1 MVKIKNKV
9 EETEQMEKDL
19 VKEYWEDA
27 AADIIEERKE
37 ESKKEEKPQVVPSKE
52 KICEFYWIMDSEILD
67 SENDLSKYGISAQ
80 EKAVLDEWAESHKKA
95 IAKDVTFDIYDSD
108 EEVRAVLNKYWVT
121 PADVANNRL
130 DELNESE
137 KKTIINY
144 YNKKA
149 GL

>member
-1 MVKIKNKV
+1 MVKVKKARPVKDVEVEIKDTPVN
-9 EETEQMEKDL
+9 
-19 VKEYWEDA
+19 
-27 AADIIEERKE
+27 
-37 ESKKEEKPQVVPSKE
+37 EEKPQVVSSKE
-52 KICEFYWIMDSEILD
+52 KICEFYWIVDSEIID

-108 EEVRAVLNKYWVT
+108 DEVRAILNKYWVT

>member
-1 MVKIKNKV
+1 MVKVKNKV

-19 VKEYWEDA
+19 IEEYWEDA

-37 ESKKEEKPQVVPSKE
+37 ESKKEEKHQVLPSKE
-52 KICEFYWIMDSEILD
+52 KICEFYGIMDSEILD
-67 SENDLSKYGISAQ
+67 SENDLSKYGIKAQ
-80 EKAVLDEWAESHKKA
+80 EKAVLDEWAVSHKKI
-95 IAKDVTFDIYDSD
+95 IAKDVTFDIYDLD

-121 PADVANNRL
+121 PDDVANNRL

-137 KKTIINY
+137 KKTIIDY

-149 GL
+149 WL